1 MNKYYLGNTTGER
14 VKWLREYFNLSRQEL
29 YEALKKSYP
38 DLAPSYTTIQG
49 WEQAG
54 KQPRRNTITI
64 LAKFF
69 KCTEEFLLCKSD
81 YYVFNRLYCLRIQVT
96 DLFNYDGEPV
106 WLSLKTEDGRYI
118 HRYALVNA
126 EYGRLVFNDQKALAF
141 DKINK
146 DIEIYAKNQ
155 IL

>member
-14 VKWLREYFNLSRQEL
+14 VKWLREHFNLSRQEL

-54 KQPRRNTITI
+54 KQPRRNMITI
-64 LAKFF
+64 LANFF
-69 KCTEEFLLCKSD
+69 KCTEDFLLCKTD
-81 YYVFNRLYCLRIQVT
+81 CYVSNRLYSLRIQIT

-106 WLSLKTEDGRYI
+106 WLSLKTEDGRYVQS
-118 HRYALVNA
+118 YALVNA
-126 EYGRLVFNDQKALAF
+126 ECGRLVFSDQQSLAF

-146 DIEIYAKNQ
+146 NVEIYTKN
-155 IL
+155 